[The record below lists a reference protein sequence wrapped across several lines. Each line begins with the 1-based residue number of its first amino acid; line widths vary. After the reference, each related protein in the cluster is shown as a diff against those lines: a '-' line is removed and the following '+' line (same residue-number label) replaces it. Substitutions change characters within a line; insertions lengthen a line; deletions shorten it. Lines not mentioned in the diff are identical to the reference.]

1 MMSLPGGPTKDEI
14 LAVAL
19 FKLDLRPT
27 DIFADIGCGTGKVSI
42 HAARRVRWVHA
53 VDLREEAVAYA
64 GAEAKSSGITN
75 IDFHCG
81 DAVEILPS
89 LGRMDAAFVGGSKA
103 LSPVLSILADQG
115 ARSVV
120 VAAVKL
126 ETMTAAIATM
136 QDLGIFREAVQ
147 VQVSRTHSIGGG
159 LMWKPLD
166 PVTLIVGGGPG
177 CS

>member
-27 DIFADIGCGTGKVSI
+27 DTFADIGCGTGRVSI

-53 VDLREEAVAYA
+53 VDLRGEAVTYA
-64 GAEAKSSGITN
+64 RKEAKTAGISN

-81 DAVEILPS
+81 NAVEILPA
-89 LGRMDAAFVGGSKA
+89 LDRMDAAFVGGSKD
-103 LSPVLSILADQG
+103 LSAVLSILVEHG
-115 ARSVV
+115 IRSVV
-120 VAAVKL
+120 VSAVKL
-126 ETMTAAIATM
+126 DTITTAIAAM
-136 QDLGIFREAVQ
+136 RELGIFREAIQ
-147 VQVSRTHSIGGG
+147 VQVSRTHPIGGG

-166 PVTLIVGGGPG
+166 PVTLIVGGSQG
-177 CS
+177 